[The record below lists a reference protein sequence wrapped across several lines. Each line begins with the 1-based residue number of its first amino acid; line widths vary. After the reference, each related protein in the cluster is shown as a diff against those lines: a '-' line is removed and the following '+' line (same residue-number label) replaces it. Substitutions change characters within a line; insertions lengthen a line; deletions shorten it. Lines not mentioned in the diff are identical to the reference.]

1 MPPGE
6 QIRDDIWSADA
17 KLHEFSIHRDE
28 DMNLSMFSF
37 YEFCTLKEQ
46 ELGTI
51 AYMKDVVLYEAVS
64 NKICF
69 IIFEALL
76 YFL

>member
-1 MPPGE
+1 
-6 QIRDDIWSADA
+6 
-17 KLHEFSIHRDE
+17 
-28 DMNLSMFSF
+28 MNLSMFSF
-37 YEFCTLKEQ
+37 YEFYTLKEQ